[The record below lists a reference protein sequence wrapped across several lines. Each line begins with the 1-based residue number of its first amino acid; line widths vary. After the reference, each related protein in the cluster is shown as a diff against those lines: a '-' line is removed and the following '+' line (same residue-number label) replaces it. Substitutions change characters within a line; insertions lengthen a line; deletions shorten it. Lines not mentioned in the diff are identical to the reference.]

1 MESRPRSMLT
11 EVKRREICAI
21 LAVGCSRTAAALYV
35 GCHPNTIRKTAQ
47 REPEFAA
54 AIEQAESQHEIK
66 HLTHINAA
74 AKEGRYWRAAAWA
87 LERTY
92 PDRYSRRRPHTITV
106 DQISQVLA
114 QFAGVILEEVTD
126 EELQQRVF
134 ARLTDLTTELQAL
147 ATKGGRA

>member
-1 MESRPRSMLT
+1 MESSPRSKLT

-21 LAVGCSRTAAALYV
+21 LAVGCSRTAAARYV
-35 GCHPNTIRKTAQ
+35 GCHPDTIRNTAK

-54 AIEQAESQHEIK
+54 EIEQAESQHEIR

-92 PDRYSRRRPHTITV
+92 PDRYGRRRPHTLNL
-106 DQISQVLA
+106 DQMSQVLA

-126 EELQQRVF
+126 EQTQERVF
-134 ARLTDLTTELQAL
+134 ARLADLTSELQSL
-147 ATKGGRA
+147 AVKGNRK